1 MERCGWC
8 LCNEKM
14 VKYHDEEWGVPVH
27 DDRKQ
32 FEYLMMKVMQ
42 CGLNWNMMIQKRD
55 IIKGCGRILSRAP
68 VHNHGRN
75 DYITVIH

>member
-32 FEYLMMKVMQ
+32 FEYLMMEAMQ
-42 CGLNWNMMIQKRD
+42 CGLNWNMMIQKRED
-55 IIKGCGRILSRAP
+55 RKS
-68 VHNHGRN
+68 V
-75 DYITVIH
+75 V